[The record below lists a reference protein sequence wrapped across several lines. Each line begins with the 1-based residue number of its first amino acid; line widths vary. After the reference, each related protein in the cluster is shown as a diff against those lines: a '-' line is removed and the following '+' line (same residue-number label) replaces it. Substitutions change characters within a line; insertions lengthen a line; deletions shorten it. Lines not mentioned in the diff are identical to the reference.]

1 MSPLILPPVDSS
13 KDHLANVKAFETWG
27 DLYANQQSY
36 HVPIGMD
43 SYAEL
48 DFASIDFVRS
58 IISDLS
64 APPILTQLSFN
75 SPICS
80 LSSTLLLV
88 YLHLHYSIPTIVLPL
103 EKT

>member
-13 KDHLANVKAFETWG
+13 NDHLANVKAFETWG
-27 DLYANQQSY
+27 DLYANKQSY

-43 SYAEL
+43 SYPEL

-64 APPILTQLSFN
+64 APPILLSYH
-75 SPICS
+75 
-80 LSSTLLLV
+80 STHPSV
-88 YLHLHYSIPTIVLPL
+88 RFPAPYY
-103 EKT
+103 